1 MLCCL
6 SFFARRL
13 AAGLVEVVVCF
24 VCCARSSLWT
34 FVPQP
39 YIYTRTQQAAA
50 DTRDADD
57 EKRLMKFGFRHIY
70 CGAVPDHL
78 CSYEYPINL

>member
-1 MLCCL
+1 MCCL

-24 VCCARSSLWT
+24 VCARSSLWT

-39 YIYTRTQQAAA
+39 HIYTQQQQQTH
-50 DTRDADD
+50 DGDDDDD